1 MFVGIQ
7 PFSVYKNNIYFLI
20 GQEKYEEG
28 YKDSLKWSAFGGLK
42 NKNESYLQGAL
53 RETFEESMSVI
64 GTLQEIKKKVINKPI
79 YYRNS
84 CIYLMKIKYDENLPN
99 IFNNFYQYTQKA
111 INFNT
116 INEGYFE
123 KCNIKWIKKNDL
135 LDIYNEKSSYDIILR
150 KDYKKS
156 LNHIFNQLE
165 NIIDN

>member
-7 PFSVYKNNIYFLI
+7 PFSIYNNNIYFLI

-42 NKNESYLQGAL
+42 HENESYLQGAI
-53 RETFEESMSVI
+53 REGFEETMSVI
-64 GTLQEIKKKVINKPI
+64 GSQKELRKKVINTPI

-84 CIYLMKIKYDENLPN
+84 CIYLIKINYDENIPI
-99 IFNNFYQYTQKA
+99 IFDNFYEYVHKA
-111 INFNT
+111 GTLNN

-123 KCNIKWIKKNDL
+123 KCKIKWIKKNEL
-135 LDIYNEKSSYDIILR
+135 LDIHNRASNKNIILR

-156 LNHIFNQLE
+156 LNHIFNELD
-165 NIIDN
+165 NIIKN